1 MIENILILDTE
12 TTGLDPK
19 KCQVIEIGAILYNV
33 KHKAVLQT
41 LSFFMP
47 CETNPVEHINH
58 IKAEWTRC
66 NPNTHS
72 ALCFLRDMNKNANI
86 LVAHN
91 ASFDKKFIAT
101 IPNME
106 EILEKKWI
114 CTKENFTWPVKL
126 NRLRLEDVCNAMG
139 VPYVNAHRAL
149 SDCFLL
155 ASCFEKVVDLEERFN
170 NLIYWIDPNSCD
182 TGLVLT

>member
-1 MIENILILDTE
+1 MIENILIIDTE

-41 LSFFMP
+41 YSSLIP
-47 CETNPVEHINH
+47 CGTNPVEHINH
-58 IKAEWTRC
+58 I
-66 NPNTHS
+66 S
-72 ALCFLRDMNKNANI
+72 AASTNCEYPANAFNQILERMNVYAQVC
-86 LVAHN
+86 VAHN
-91 ASFDKKFIAT
+91 ASFDKKFLETLPCGA
-101 IPNME
+101 P
-106 EILEKKWI
+106 ILANKWI

-126 NRLRLEDVCNAMG
+126 TRFRLEDICNAMG

-155 ASCFEKVVDLEERFN
+155 ASCFERVDDLEARFN
-170 NLIYWIDPNSCD
+170 NLMAWIDPASQGGIC
-182 TGLVLT
+182 LT